1 VEEIVGAVERLS
13 SMKIGALIAVE
24 GEVGLDEYA
33 QSGNRLQA
41 RVSREILGAIFTPN
55 SPLHDGAVII
65 SGDTIKAAG
74 AILPLNRA
82 PVPDRTL
89 GTRHRA
95 AIGLSE
101 DTDAVVVVVSEETGR
116 VSVAS
121 GGVLRKEVDG
131 ASLREAIA
139 GAVPRP
145 AENQGTERS
154 AGRALARALRLP

>member
-1 VEEIVGAVERLS
+1 
-13 SMKIGALIAVE
+13 M
-24 GEVGLDEYA
+24 
-33 QSGNRLQA
+33 
-41 RVSREILGAIFTPN
+41 
-55 SPLHDGAVII
+55 II

-101 DTDAVVVVVSEETGR
+101 ETDAVVVVVSEETGR

-121 GGVLRKEVDG
+121 GGVLRKGVDG

-145 AENQGTERS
+145 AENQRTGRN